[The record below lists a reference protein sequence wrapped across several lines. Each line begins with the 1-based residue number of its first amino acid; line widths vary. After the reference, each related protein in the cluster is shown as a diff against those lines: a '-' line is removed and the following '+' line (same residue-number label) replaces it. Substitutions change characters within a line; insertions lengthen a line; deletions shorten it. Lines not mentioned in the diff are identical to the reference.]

1 MDSEVQRGMESIK
14 SENQAGSALIQTLLS
29 WQEIMWPLFWQA
41 FFAFYQEWVNYEN
54 GIPRIACLSLFMG
67 AARSHGIY
75 LLRRSLFLEILDL

>member
-1 MDSEVQRGMESIK
+1 
-14 SENQAGSALIQTLLS
+14 
-29 WQEIMWPLFWQA
+29 MWPLFWQA

>member
-1 MDSEVQRGMESIK
+1 MDSEFQRGMESIK
-14 SENQAGSALIQTLLS
+14 SENEGLDSDTSFLGRRLCG
-29 WQEIMWPLFWQA
+29 PCFGRR

-67 AARSHGIY
+67 AARFHGIY